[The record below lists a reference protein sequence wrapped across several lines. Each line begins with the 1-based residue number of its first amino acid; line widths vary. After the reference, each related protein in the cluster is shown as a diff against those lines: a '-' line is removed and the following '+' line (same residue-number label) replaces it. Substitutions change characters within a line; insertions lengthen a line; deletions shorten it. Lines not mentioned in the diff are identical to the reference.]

1 VLLSPSPDKAWLPGR
16 APWECAPNGA
26 PPIPLELLN
35 AVALPR
41 HVGVDARLVFTETA
55 DGSLVAPGEPEEE
68 LVVRGCRYLLAM
80 DYFSAALSGRWST
93 GQGAVGVGGGGGECG
108 GGGGGGGGEGGGSGG
123 GGGTGYSGS
132 AGDARLIQVG
142 KLEAAARRE
151 VRDEALSRALR
162 RVADVLPRNILDAQ
176 TGPLGSDL
184 ASDHPLLL
192 QLLLGPGFAD
202 GLPVMEPLPL
212 ASAAPAAAAA
222 PAPSPPPPAPA
233 APPSLPGALPA
244 PAAA

>member
-1 VLLSPSPDKAWLPGR
+1 MAPGAEKPTPVAITVKDLCVIDCDTPGQAAALEARFPDLLKGAPCERTRRGFHFLFGRPPEADEAGFYDGAAQREQGVDLKTVTSTGTGGIVLLSPSPDKAWLPGR

-93 GQGAVGVGGGGGECG
+93 GQGAVGG
-108 GGGGGGGGEGGGSGG
+108 GGGGGGGGGARAA
-123 GGGTGYSGS
+123 GTPRG
-132 AGDARLIQVG
+132 
-142 KLEAAARRE
+142 
-151 VRDEALSRALR
+151 
-162 RVADVLPRNILDAQ
+162 VAQ
-176 TGPLGSDL
+176 G
-184 ASDHPLLL
+184 
-192 QLLLGPGFAD
+192 
-202 GLPVMEPLPL
+202 
-212 ASAAPAAAAA
+212 
-222 PAPSPPPPAPA
+222 
-233 APPSLPGALPA
+233 APPGERADPVQARHEAGERFET
-244 PAAA
+244 